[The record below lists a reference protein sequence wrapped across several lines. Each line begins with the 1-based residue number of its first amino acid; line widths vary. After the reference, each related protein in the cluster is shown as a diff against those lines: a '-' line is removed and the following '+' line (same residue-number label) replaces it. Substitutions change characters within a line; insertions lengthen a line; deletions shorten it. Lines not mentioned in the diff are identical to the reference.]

1 MILYCQY
8 INFGRKIKIKIIDRY
23 IVFVDKCCFTKKT
36 RSCSVK
42 YAAIRS
48 DYNQYDDII
57 KIHEYGIEK
66 PGSERLICS
75 LPGCFYDDF

>member
-1 MILYCQY
+1 MLQFGVIT
-8 INFGRKIKIKIIDRY
+8 INKNY
-23 IVFVDKCCFTKKT
+23 
-36 RSCSVK
+36 
-42 YAAIRS
+42 
-48 DYNQYDDII
+48 DII

>member
-1 MILYCQY
+1 MLQFGVII
-8 INFGRKIKIKIIDRY
+8 INK
-23 IVFVDKCCFTKKT
+23 
-36 RSCSVK
+36 
-42 YAAIRS
+42 
-48 DYNQYDDII
+48 NDDII